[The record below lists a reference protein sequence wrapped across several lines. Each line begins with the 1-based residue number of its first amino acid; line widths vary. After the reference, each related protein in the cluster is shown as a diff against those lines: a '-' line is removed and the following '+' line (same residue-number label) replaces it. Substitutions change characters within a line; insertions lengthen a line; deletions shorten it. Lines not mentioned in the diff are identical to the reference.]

1 MRAVFLDFGTVSTG
15 DDLDIHPLLKI
26 LPNLEV
32 HSVTADSDVD
42 ERIAGRNI
50 ILTNKADISRARIE
64 ANSTLQLIALTAT
77 GVNNV
82 DLVAARERGVAVCN
96 IRDYCTPSVV
106 QHVFATLLSLTH
118 SIREY
123 DHALKLG
130 AWEKGEQFTLLHFP
144 IRELA
149 GRTLGIVGYGVLGQ
163 GVARVAEAF
172 GMRVLIAN
180 RPGGAP
186 EPGRVDLDELLPQV
200 DVLTLHCPITDAT
213 RGLISARELSR
224 MRPDAI
230 VINTARGGLI
240 DADALAGALREGR
253 IGGAA
258 IDVLTQE
265 PPGDG
270 NPLLSPDLHNLIV
283 TPHTAWAAKE
293 SRQRAIDEL
302 AANVGDWLSGGLRGR
317 VV

>member
-265 PPGDG
+265 PPVDG